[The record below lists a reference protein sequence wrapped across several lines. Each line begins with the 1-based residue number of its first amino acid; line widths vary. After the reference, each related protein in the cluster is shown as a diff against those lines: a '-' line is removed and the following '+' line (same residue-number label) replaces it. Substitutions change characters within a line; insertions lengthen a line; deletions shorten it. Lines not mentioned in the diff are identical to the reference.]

1 MNEPGVG
8 SADAAEATP
17 ADAAPAAAA
26 GAAPASADAAS
37 AVPAGA
43 AAGSAA
49 SADTA
54 ATDAVSAAP
63 AGAPASAD
71 AASAASAGASAGPV
85 VVLVGP
91 PGSGKS
97 TVAEL
102 LAAKL
107 GAVHRDTDTDVETG
121 AGKPI
126 SDIFVDS
133 GEPVFRELERAAIV
147 AALKADGVVLS
158 LGGGAILDAD
168 TRADL
173 AGHTV
178 VFLDVSVGEAAKR
191 VGLGV
196 ARPLLLGN
204 VRTQLKNLMDARRP
218 LYAEVAK
225 HTVTTDGRTPE
236 EIANEIVE
244 HLG

>member
-1 MNEPGVG
+1 MT
-8 SADAAEATP
+8 DASRE
-17 ADAAPAAAA
+17 
-26 GAAPASADAAS
+26 PASQ
-37 AVPAGA
+37 
-43 AAGSAA
+43 
-49 SADTA
+49 
-54 ATDAVSAAP
+54 ATDSQ
-63 AGAPASAD
+63 GGGSR
-71 AASAASAGASAGPV
+71 GPV
-85 VVLVGP
+85 VVLIGA

-97 TVAEL
+97 TIARL

-107 GAVHRDTDTDVETG
+107 GKQHRDTDSDVENE

-133 GEPVFRELERAAIV
+133 GEPAFRALERAAIV
-147 AALKADGVVLS
+147 AALAADDVVLS
-158 LGGGAILDAD
+158 LGGGAILNAD

-236 EIANEIVE
+236 DIANDIAE

>member
-1 MNEPGVG
+1 
-8 SADAAEATP
+8 
-17 ADAAPAAAA
+17 
-26 GAAPASADAAS
+26 
-37 AVPAGA
+37 
-43 AAGSAA
+43 
-49 SADTA
+49 
-54 ATDAVSAAP
+54 VS
-63 AGAPASAD
+63 
-71 AASAASAGASAGPV
+71 PV

-97 TVAEL
+97 TVAAL
-102 LAAKL
+102 LADRL
-107 GAVHRDTDTDVETG
+107 GKAHRDTDTDIEAA

-126 SDIFVDS
+126 PDIFVDS
-133 GEPVFRELERAAIV
+133 GEPAFRAMERAAIV
-147 AALKADGVVLS
+147 AALQADDVVLS
-158 LGGGAILDAD
+158 LGGGAILDPD

-178 VFLDVSVGEAAKR
+178 VFLDVSLGEAAKR

-218 LYAEVAK
+218 FYLEVAK
-225 HTVTTDGRTPE
+225 WTVATDDRAPE
-236 EIANEIVE
+236 DIAAEIVE

>member
-1 MNEPGVG
+1 M
-8 SADAAEATP
+8 S
-17 ADAAPAAAA
+17 
-26 GAAPASADAAS
+26 
-37 AVPAGA
+37 
-43 AAGSAA
+43 
-49 SADTA
+49 
-54 ATDAVSAAP
+54 
-63 AGAPASAD
+63 
-71 AASAASAGASAGPV
+71 PV

-97 TVAEL
+97 TIAAA
-102 LAAKL
+102 LAQRL
-107 GAVHRDTDTDVETG
+107 GVVHRDTDADIEAT

-126 SDIFVDS
+126 SDIFVDE
-133 GEPVFRELERAAIV
+133 GEPHFRKLEREAIV
-147 AALKADGVVLS
+147 AALQADGEVLS
-158 LGGGAILDAD
+158 LGGGAILDAA

-178 VFLDVSVGEAAKR
+178 VFLDVSLGEAVKR

-204 VRTQLKNLMDARRP
+204 VRTQLRTLMEARRP

-225 HTVTTDGRTPE
+225 LTVSTDDKTPDEITT
-236 EIANEIVE
+236 EILD

>member
-1 MNEPGVG
+1 V
-8 SADAAEATP
+8 SDTT
-17 ADAAPAAAA
+17 
-26 GAAPASADAAS
+26 AAS
-37 AVPAGA
+37 A
-43 AAGSAA
+43 AAGSGAA
-49 SADTA
+49 DNGSR
-54 ATDAVSAAP
+54 
-63 AGAPASAD
+63 
-71 AASAASAGASAGPV
+71 GPV

-97 TVAEL
+97 TIAGL

-107 GAVHRDTDTDVETG
+107 GKAHRDTDADVEIT

-133 GEPVFRELERAAIV
+133 GEPAFRAMERAAIV
-147 AALKADGVVLS
+147 AALDADDVVLS
-158 LGGGAILDAD
+158 LGGGAILDPG

-173 AGHTV
+173 AGHNV

-225 HTVTTDGRTPE
+225 HTISTDGRAPG
-236 EIANEIVE
+236 EIADEILE

>member
-1 MNEPGVG
+1 M
-8 SADAAEATP
+8 S
-17 ADAAPAAAA
+17 
-26 GAAPASADAAS
+26 
-37 AVPAGA
+37 
-43 AAGSAA
+43 
-49 SADTA
+49 
-54 ATDAVSAAP
+54 
-63 AGAPASAD
+63 
-71 AASAASAGASAGPV
+71 PV

-97 TVAEL
+97 TIAEL
-102 LAAKL
+102 LAARL
-107 GAVHRDTDTDVETG
+107 GKPHRDTDIDIENV

-133 GEPVFRELERAAIV
+133 GEAHFRQLERTAVV
-147 AALKADGVVLS
+147 AALTSDDVVS

-173 AGHTV
+173 AGHV
-178 VFLDVSVGEAAKR
+178 VVYLEVSLGEAAKR

-218 LYAEVAK
+218 LYVEVAK
-225 HTVTTDGRTPE
+225 LVVQTDGRTPE
-236 EIANEIVE
+236 DIADEIVGQ
-244 HLG
+244 LV

>member
-1 MNEPGVG
+1 MSDPTPDTSPVPGTDPAG
-8 SADAAEATP
+8 TDAA
-17 ADAAPAAAA
+17 
-26 GAAPASADAAS
+26 GI
-37 AVPAGA
+37 
-43 AAGSAA
+43 GSR
-49 SADTA
+49 
-54 ATDAVSAAP
+54 
-63 AGAPASAD
+63 
-71 AASAASAGASAGPV
+71 GPF
-85 VVLVGP
+85 VVLIGP

-107 GAVHRDTDTDVETG
+107 GKPHRDTDTDVENA

-133 GEPVFRELERAAIV
+133 GEPAFRALERAAIV
-147 AALKADGVVLS
+147 AALRADDVVLS
-158 LGGGAILDAD
+158 LGGGAIVDAD

-173 AGHTV
+173 AGHNV

-218 LYAEVAK
+218 LYAEAAK
-225 HTVTTDGRTPE
+225 HTVITDGRAPQ
-236 EIANEIVE
+236 EIADEILE
-244 HLG
+244 QLG

>member
-1 MNEPGVG
+1 M
-8 SADAAEATP
+8 SP
-17 ADAAPAAAA
+17 A
-26 GAAPASADAAS
+26 
-37 AVPAGA
+37 
-43 AAGSAA
+43 
-49 SADTA
+49 
-54 ATDAVSAAP
+54 
-63 AGAPASAD
+63 
-71 AASAASAGASAGPV
+71 

-97 TVAEL
+97 TVAAV
-102 LAAKL
+102 LATKL
-107 GAVHRDTDTDVETG
+107 GKVHRDTDTDVETE

-126 SDIFVDS
+126 SDIFVDF
-133 GEPVFRELERAAIV
+133 GEARFRELERAAVV
-147 AALKADGVVLS
+147 AALQDDSAVLS
-158 LGGGAILDAD
+158 LGGGAVLDPA

-204 VRTQLKNLMDARRP
+204 VRTQLRNLMEARRP

-225 HTVTTDGRTPE
+225 QVVETDGRTPE
-236 EIANEIVE
+236 DIAEEIVRQ
-244 HLG
+244 LS

>member
-1 MNEPGVG
+1 M
-8 SADAAEATP
+8 
-17 ADAAPAAAA
+17 
-26 GAAPASADAAS
+26 
-37 AVPAGA
+37 
-43 AAGSAA
+43 
-49 SADTA
+49 
-54 ATDAVSAAP
+54 
-63 AGAPASAD
+63 
-71 AASAASAGASAGPV
+71 

-97 TVAEL
+97 TVAAL
-102 LAAKL
+102 LAAKF
-107 GAVHRDTDTDVETG
+107 GVAHRDTDTDVETG

-133 GEPVFRELERAAIV
+133 GEPAFRALERAAIV
-147 AALKADGVVLS
+147 TALADDGVVLS

-225 HTVTTDGRTPE
+225 HTVTTDHRAPE
-236 EIANEIVE
+236 EIADEIAE
-244 HLG
+244 LLG

>member
-1 MNEPGVG
+1 
-8 SADAAEATP
+8 
-17 ADAAPAAAA
+17 
-26 GAAPASADAAS
+26 
-37 AVPAGA
+37 
-43 AAGSAA
+43 
-49 SADTA
+49 
-54 ATDAVSAAP
+54 VS
-63 AGAPASAD
+63 
-71 AASAASAGASAGPV
+71 PV

-97 TVAEL
+97 TVAAL
-102 LAAKL
+102 LASRL
-107 GAVHRDTDTDVETG
+107 GKTHRDTDTDVENE

-133 GEPVFRELERAAIV
+133 GEAAFRALERAAIV
-147 AALKADGVVLS
+147 AALQDEGAVLS
-158 LGGGAILDAD
+158 LGGGAILDPE

-173 AGHTV
+173 AGHNV

-204 VRTQLKNLMDARRP
+204 VRTQLRNLMEARRP
-218 LYAEVAK
+218 LYAEAAK
-225 HTVTTDGRTPE
+225 LTVSTDGRTPE
-236 EIANEIVE
+236 EIAAEILE